1 MPNDRISLASRN
13 YDGVNAILRGLIKI
27 PGVDLQV
34 MEMVSV
40 ADMFTRMFK
49 GQFDVSEMSFAE
61 LVYYTSR
68 KKSDFIGIPVFP
80 SRVFRHSYIFCRNP
94 SDIRGPEDLNGKKL
108 GFLRW
113 VQTAAT
119 WMRGM
124 LIDEYGIS
132 PKSTHWYVA
141 SMHHWDDGN
150 ANEEITPR
158 DGSVIHRI
166 EAKGSNVS
174 ERSHQAL
181 AQGEIDA
188 LGVTENQLALLQGD
202 KRIKRVFENS
212 QEEEAS
218 YFKKTRIMPIMHIL
232 AMRKSVVKQHPD
244 LPEKLFR
251 LFCQSKRLAQEWMR
265 TIPSLTIAW
274 RNEYL
279 EKEREIFQEDPWAYG
294 LEKNRHLIEKFLS
307 YCHAQGISD
316 QKISPEDLFVPST
329 WGLTE

>member
-1 MPNDRISLASRN
+1 M
-13 YDGVNAILRGLIKI
+13 

-49 GQFDVSEMSFAE
+49 GQFDISEMSFAE

-80 SRVFRHSYIFCRNP
+80 SRVFRHSFLFCRSS

-124 LIDEYGIS
+124 LVDEYGIS

-141 SMHHWDDGN
+141 SMHHWDDGH
-150 ANEEITPR
+150 AKEEITPR
-158 DGSVIHRI
+158 DGSVIRWL
-166 EAKGSNVS
+166 ETKGSNVS
-174 ERSHQAL
+174 ERSCLAL
-181 AQGEIDA
+181 AKGEIDA
-188 LGVTENQLALLQGD
+188 LGVTDNQLALLRGD
-202 KRIKRVFENS
+202 KRIKRVFENYT
-212 QEEEAS
+212 EVEAS
-218 YFKKTRIMPIMHIL
+218 YFKKNRIMPIMHIL
-232 AMRKSVVKQHPD
+232 AVRKSVVQKHPD
-244 LPEKLFR
+244 LPEKLFK
-251 LFCQSKRLAQEWMR
+251 LFSQSKKLAREEIG
-265 TIPSLTIAW
+265 TIPSLVMAW

-279 EKEREIFQEDPWAYG
+279 EKEQEIFQGDPWAYG
-294 LEKNRHLIEKFLS
+294 LEKNRHLIDKFLS
-307 YCHAQGISD
+307 YCDAQGISD
-316 QKISPEDLFVPST
+316 QKISPEDLFEPTT

>member
-1 MPNDRISLASRN
+1 MPNDRITLASRN

-80 SRVFRHSYIFCRNP
+80 SRVFRHSFMFCRSS

-124 LIDEYGIS
+124 LVDEYGIS

-141 SMHHWDDGN
+141 SMHHWDDGH

-158 DGSVIHRI
+158 DGSVIHWI

-251 LFCQSKRLAQEWMR
+251 LFCQSKRLAQEWIR

>member
-1 MPNDRISLASRN
+1 MPSNQITLACRN
-13 YDGVNAILRGLIKI
+13 YDGVNAILRGQITM
-27 PGVDLQV
+27 PGIELRPI
-34 MEMVSV
+34 EMVRV
-40 ADMFTRMFK
+40 ADIFAGLYK
-49 GQFDVSEMSFAE
+49 GQYDVSEMSFAE

-68 KKSDFIGIPVFP
+68 NQCDFIGIPVFP
-80 SRVFRHSYIFCRNP
+80 SRVFRHSFLFCRSS

-124 LIDEYGIS
+124 LVDEYGIS
-132 PKSTHWYVA
+132 PKSTNWYVA
-141 SMHHWDDGN
+141 SMHHWDDGH

-158 DGSVIHRI
+158 DGSVIRWI

-174 ERSHQAL
+174 ERSYLAL
-181 AQGEIDA
+181 AEGEIDA
-188 LGVTENQLALLQGD
+188 LGVTENQLDLLQGD
-202 KRIKRVFENS
+202 KRIKRVFENY

-232 AMRKSVVKQHPD
+232 AIRKSVVKQHPD
-244 LPEKLFR
+244 LPEKLFK
-251 LFCQSKRLAQEWMR
+251 LFCQSKKLAQEWMR

-279 EKEREIFQEDPWAYG
+279 EKEREIFHEDPWAYG

-316 QKISPEDLFVPST
+316 QKISPEDLFEPST
-329 WGLTE
+329 WSLTE